1 MEKTAAIQQIR
12 DACREI
18 ARQTMKIHPAVP
30 HLGHEETQADVLKA
44 LHQLTVELEVVKKK
58 VGRLE
63 RDDESTLL

>member
-1 MEKTAAIQQIR
+1 MDKAAAIQQIR

-30 HLGHEETQADVLKA
+30 HLAHEETQADVLKA
-44 LHQLTVELEVVKKK
+44 LHQLTVELEIVKKK

-63 RDDESTLL
+63 REDESTLL

>member
-1 MEKTAAIQQIR
+1 MEKAAAIQQIR

-18 ARQTMKIHPAVP
+18 VRQLMKVHPAVP
-30 HLGHEETQADVLKA
+30 HLGHPETQEEVLKA

-63 RDDESTLL
+63 RDDSSSLL